1 MGTRLPRVVLLAA
14 APVCFSLALAGD
26 PTESKSVLGSV
37 RFGEHWYGPKL
48 GTEDLKGRVTLIDF
62 WGLK

>member
-1 MGTRLPRVVLLAA
+1 MGTRLHRVVLLAA

-26 PTESKSVLGSV
+26 PTGSKSVLDSV
-37 RFGEHWYGPKL
+37 RFGDHWYGPKI
-48 GTEDLKGRVTLIDF
+48 GNDDLKGRVTLIDF